1 MAGHLDLSSP
11 ASPVMTS
18 VGGGS
23 HIGTDLN
30 KGATVF
36 PSHLR
41 RTFQRFPTDYTGELV
56 RLLDDITT
64 VTHSIA
70 AYVTE
75 GTEKVSYGA
84 TSASEGLDSKVAS
97 RRLYKSLSHDGYACL
112 ILDCG
117 FDQPLTM
124 PADAL
129 QGSYVVMVSPLDL
142 DPLATGG
149 PSVCGTI
156 FSVYKRRSP
165 ASLPGR
171 LKDLQQNLGDQV
183 AAGYVLYSSATKLYY
198 TLGGEHGVY
207 SFALHPVATQYF
219 LQPTTALHIPLTRG
233 IIACDRGRLL
243 KDPIVG
249 AAVNKYFSTREKAPA
264 MFDTGVLSG
273 NFNDAMLRGGIV
285 IHFDCH
291 MLCEA
296 GPLALIAE
304 QSGGKAVDGNG
315 QRILS
320 LSLDNETDVHKKC
333 VLIAGTASI
342 VDSIAAELAAT
353 SVEADA

>member
-11 ASPVMTS
+11 ASPVLRSAAGVTI
-18 VGGGS
+18 GS
-23 HIGTDLN
+23 DLN

-36 PSHLR
+36 PSHVR

-64 VTHSIA
+64 ITHSIA
-70 AYVTE
+70 AYVAE
-75 GTEKVSYGA
+75 GSENISYGSS
-84 TSASEGLDSKVAS
+84 SAADGLNSKVAS

-112 ILDCG
+112 ILDRG

-129 QGSYVVMVSPLDL
+129 QGSYVVMVSALDT
-142 DPLATGG
+142 DSM
-149 PSVCGTI
+149 PSVGSPVCGTI

-171 LKDLQQNLGDQV
+171 LKDLQQALGDQV
-183 AAGYVLYSSATKLYY
+183 AAGYVLYSSATTLYY

-207 SFALHPVATQYF
+207 SFTLHPVATQYF
-219 LQPTTALHIPLTRG
+219 LQPTMALRIPPIGGGIHVDRTR
-233 IIACDRGRLL
+233 LF

-249 AAVNKYFSTREKAPA
+249 GALSKYIDTCSKPPS
-264 MFDTGVLSG
+264 MYDTGVLIG
-273 NFNDAMLRGGIV
+273 NFNDAMLRGGVV
-285 IHFDCH
+285 IQFECH
-291 MLCEA
+291 LLCEA

-304 QSGGKAVDGNG
+304 QSGGKAIDGHG
-315 QRILS
+315 QRILG
-320 LSLDNETDVHKKC
+320 LTMEDETDVHKKC
-333 VLIAGTASI
+333 TLIAGSGPI
-342 VDSIAAELAAT
+342 VEQIAAELAAT
-353 SVEADA
+353 SVEADS

>member
-1 MAGHLDLSSP
+1 MGGHLDLASP
-11 ASPVMTS
+11 ASPVLTAA
-18 VGGGS
+18 GGGRLGS
-23 HIGTDLN
+23 DLN

-36 PSHLR
+36 PSHVR

-56 RLLDDITT
+56 RLLDDIAT

-75 GTEKVSYGA
+75 GSEKISYGA
-84 TSASEGLDSKVAS
+84 PASTEGLNSMVAS

-112 ILDCG
+112 ILDKG

-129 QGSYVVMVSPLDL
+129 QGSYVVMVSPLDV
-142 DPLATGG
+142 DSM
-149 PSVCGTI
+149 PSIGSPICGTI

-171 LKDLQQNLGDQV
+171 LKDLQQALGDQV
-183 AAGYVLYSSATKLYY
+183 AAGYVLYSSATTLYY
-198 TLGGEHGVY
+198 TLGGDHGVY

-219 LQPTTALHIPLTRG
+219 LQPTMALRIPLAAGG
-233 IIACDRGRLL
+233 ISVDRARLF

-249 AAVNKYFSTREKAPA
+249 AAVSNFMTSCSKPPPMY
-264 MFDTGVLSG
+264 DTGVLIG
-273 NFNDAMLRGGIV
+273 NFNDAMLRGGLV
-285 IHFDCH
+285 IQFDTH
-291 MLCEA
+291 LLCEA

-304 QSGGKAVDGNG
+304 QSGGKAVDGTG
-315 QRILS
+315 RRILS
-320 LSLDNETDVHKKC
+320 ITMDDETDVHKKC
-333 VLIAGTASI
+333 TLIAGTGAI
-342 VDSIAAELAAT
+342 VDKIAAELAAT
-353 SVEADA
+353 SVDS